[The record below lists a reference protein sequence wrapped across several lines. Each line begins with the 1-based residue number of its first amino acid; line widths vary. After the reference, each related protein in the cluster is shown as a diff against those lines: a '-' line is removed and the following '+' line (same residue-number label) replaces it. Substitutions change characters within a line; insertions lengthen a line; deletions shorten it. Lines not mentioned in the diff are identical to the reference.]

1 MDAFDAD
8 IVIHASTGDP
18 RGSLLVDAVAQR
30 DNSGVAAGVGSVILL
45 TETLALG
52 DSTPH
57 SPRLREIL
65 SALVLVPVDAD
76 IARVAATLR
85 ATYRLK
91 TPDALHLATAIV
103 VGADRFVTGNSRD
116 FSEPIVEI
124 PITFPS

>member
-8 IVIHASTGDP
+8 IVIHASTGDF
-18 RGSLLVDAVAQR
+18 RGSPLADAVAHR
-30 DNSGVAAGVGSVILL
+30 VNTAAAAGVGSVVLL

-57 SPRLREIL
+57 GARLREIL

-76 IARVAATLR
+76 IARVASALR

-103 VGADRFVTGNSRD
+103 VGADRFVTCNRRD
-116 FSEPIVEI
+116 FTTAIAEI
-124 PITFPS
+124 PIMFPS